1 MPGPKFDVIVCGSL
15 HLDIMVHGPHLP
27 RRDETVIGT
36 AWGRTCGGKG
46 GNQAVHAA
54 RQGARTAFIGRVG
67 DDEFGSRLLANLD
80 AANVDRTSVAVDDK
94 VGSGMSVAIVD
105 ANGDYGAVIVSGA
118 NLAIDLAGIGPSF
131 DRLGGARVLLL
142 QNEVPHAVNVTV
154 AQAARQAGAT
164 VVFNAAPA
172 RSSGDD
178 LLALVDVLVVNRVE
192 AEMLTGVPVSDRASA
207 RAALNTLG
215 AAQRTVVVT
224 LGSGGLVV
232 AGPGQ
237 APVELEA
244 MPVKV
249 VSTHGAGDCFLGA
262 LASRLANGDA
272 VVDACRFANRV
283 AGIFVS
289 TAATKSER

>member
-1 MPGPKFDVIVCGSL
+1 
-15 HLDIMVHGPHLP
+15 
-27 RRDETVIGT
+27 
-36 AWGRTCGGKG
+36 
-46 GNQAVHAA
+46 
-54 RQGARTAFIGRVG
+54 
-67 DDEFGSRLLANLD
+67 
-80 AANVDRTSVAVDDK
+80 
-94 VGSGMSVAIVD
+94 MSVAIVD

-118 NLAIDLAGIGPSF
+118 NLAIDSAGIGPSL

-142 QNEVPHAVNVTV
+142 QNEVPHAVNV
-154 AQAARQAGAT
+154 AMAKAARRAGTT

-192 AEMLTGVPVSDRASA
+192 AEMLAGVRVSDRASA

-232 AGPGQ
+232 AAPEQ

-244 MPVKV
+244 MAVKV
-249 VSTHGAGDCFLGA
+249 VSTHGAGDCFVGT

-272 VVDACRFANRV
+272 VIEACRFANSV

-289 TAATKSER
+289 TA

>member
-1 MPGPKFDVIVCGSL
+1 MPGPNFDVIVCGSL

-27 RRDETVIGT
+27 RPDETVVGT

-46 GNQAVHAA
+46 GNQAVQAA
-54 RQGARTAFIGRVG
+54 RLGARTAFIGRVG

-80 AANVDRTSVAVDDK
+80 AAKVDRTNVAVDDK
-94 VGSGMSVAIVD
+94 IGSGMSVAIVD

-118 NLAIDLAGIGPSF
+118 NLAIDPAGIGASF

-142 QNEVPHAVNVTV
+142 QNEVPQAVNL
-154 AQAARQAGAT
+154 AAAKAARQAGAT

-178 LLALVDVLVVNRVE
+178 LLALVEVLVVNRVE
-192 AEMLTGVPVSDRASA
+192 AEMLGGVPVFDRSSA

-215 AAQRTVVVT
+215 ATQRTVVVT

-232 AGPGQ
+232 AAPGQ
-237 APVELEA
+237 VPVELEA
-244 MPVKV
+244 MSVSA

-262 LASRLANGDA
+262 LASRLADGA
-272 VVDACRFANRV
+272 SVVDACRFANRV

-289 TAATKSER
+289 TAATTSER

>member
-1 MPGPKFDVIVCGSL
+1 MPAPKFDVIVCGSL

-27 RRDETVIGT
+27 RLDETVVGS

-46 GNQAVHAA
+46 GNQAVQAA

-67 DDEFGSRLLANLD
+67 DDEFGSRLLAHLD
-80 AANVDRTSVAVDDK
+80 AASVDRTSVAVDDK

-118 NLAIDLAGIGPSF
+118 NLAIDPAGIGPSF

-142 QNEVPHAVNVTV
+142 QNEVPHAVNVAV
-154 AQAARQAGAT
+154 AQAARQTGAT
-164 VVFNAAPA
+164 VVFNAAPV
-172 RSSGDD
+172 RSCGDD

-192 AEMLTGVPVSDRASA
+192 AEMLAGVPVSDRASA
-207 RAALNTLG
+207 RAALDTLG

-232 AGPGQ
+232 AAPEQ

-244 MPVKV
+244 MPVNV

-262 LASRLANGDA
+262 LASRLAGG
-272 VVDACRFANRV
+272 VSVIDACRFANKA
-283 AGIFVS
+283 AGMFVS
-289 TAATKSER
+289 TAVRTFER